1 MRRVK
6 TLGIAAMMALAL
18 TAMLGVAS
26 ASADKFNVSVE
37 PNKWSG
43 SISGG
48 EHKLNF
54 GETYECST
62 ASFTGGEIKTKSFEK
77 AAVSPEL
84 ASCRFRGVLFVNWKT
99 NGCKF
104 LFHAGGGGIG
114 TIDITSC
121 EKPMTVEASG
131 CKIEIDNQRGLG
143 PVTYKNDAKL
153 ETITA
158 SAALKGITY
167 TRSGSCTSWSNGTF
181 SDGTYTGAWTIKG
194 STTSGISASTW
205 DESAAVP
212 PISAFAFE
220 QAPATVNSGNV
231 ELGVLSENGG
241 NAVSC
246 KKFSLSGSS
255 SSALTGTLSLVPSF
269 KECTM
274 GTTGGPKAIP
284 DSNISVGSCSYV
296 PNANGGFAIG
306 GEGCASNPMSFTN
319 SLGCVVTVGPQSYA
333 GGLTF
338 RSEGVGKSQT
348 LSVPSGTGEVA
359 TFTGVTYTATGASC
373 AKPGTYSTAKLT
385 LAAKLTATTSL
396 GAAQGIWRE

>member
-1 MRRVK
+1 VRRIQ

-43 SISGG
+43 TLSGG

-62 ASFTGGEIKTKSFEK
+62 ASFIGGEIKTKSFEK

-84 ASCRFRGVLFVNWKT
+84 GSCRFRGVLFVNWKI

-104 LFHAGGGGIG
+104 LFHAGGGGVG

-131 CKIEIDNQRGLG
+131 CRIEIDNQRGLG
-143 PVTYKNDAKL
+143 PVTYKNSAKL

-158 SAALKGITY
+158 TAALTGITY
-167 TRSGSCTSWSNGTF
+167 TRNGCSSWANGTF
-181 SDGTYTGAWTIKG
+181 SDGTYSGAWTIKG
-194 STTSGISASTW
+194 STTSGIPASTW

-220 QAPATVNSGNV
+220 QAPATVKSEYVSGGPRFP
-231 ELGVLSENGG
+231 LMTENGG
-241 NAVSC
+241 NEVYC
-246 KKFSLSGSS
+246 KRFGLSGNS

-269 KECTM
+269 KECTV
-274 GTTGGPKAIP
+274 GLGVVP
-284 DSNISVGSCSYV
+284 DSNISAGSCSYILH
-296 PNANGGFAIG
+296 ANGAFDIG
-306 GEGCASNPMSFTN
+306 GEGCASNPISFT
-319 SLGCVVTVGPQSYA
+319 SSTGCVVTVGPQSFA
-333 GGLTF
+333 EGLTF
-338 RSEGVGKSQT
+338 KSEGVGKLQT
-348 LSVPSGTGEVA
+348 LSIPSGEGSA
-359 TFTGVTYTATGASC
+359 KITGVTYTATGASC
-373 AKPGTYSTAKLT
+373 AKPGTFSTSKLSLRGT
-385 LAAKLTATTSL
+385 LAATNSL

>member
-1 MRRVK
+1 MGV
-6 TLGIAAMMALAL
+6 AAMMALAL

-43 SISGG
+43 SISGE
-48 EHKLNF
+48 EHRLNF

-84 ASCRFRGVLFVNWKT
+84 GSCRFRGVLFVNWQT

-104 LFHAGGGGIG
+104 LFHAGGGGFG

-121 EKPMTVEASG
+121 EKPMSVEKSG

-143 PVTYKNDAKL
+143 PVTYENSAKL

-158 SAALKGITY
+158 KAALTGITY
-167 TRSGSCTSWSNGTF
+167 TRSGSCTSWTNGTF
-181 SDGTYTGAWTIKG
+181 SNGTYSGAWTIKG
-194 STTSGISASTW
+194 STTSGIPASTW

-212 PISAFAFE
+212 PIGAFAFE
-220 QAPATVNSGNV
+220 QAPATVKSESVSGARFPLMTENGNN
-231 ELGVLSENGG
+231 GVL
-241 NAVSC
+241 C
-246 KKFSLSGSS
+246 KRFGLSGSS

-269 KECTM
+269 KECVVGNTVV
-274 GTTGGPKAIP
+274 P
-284 DSNISVGSCSYV
+284 DSNISVGSCSYILH
-296 PNANGGFAIG
+296 ANGAFDIG
-306 GEGCASNPMSFTN
+306 GEGCASNPISFTDAV
-319 SLGCVVTVGPQSYA
+319 GCVVTVGPQSFA
-333 GGLTF
+333 AGLTF
-338 RSEGVGKSQT
+338 KSEGVGKLQT
-348 LSVPSGTGEVA
+348 LSIPSSGEGSA
-359 TFTGVTYTATGASC
+359 SFTGVTYTAGTSC
-373 AKPGTYSTAKLT
+373 PKPGTYSTSKL
-385 LAAKLTATTSL
+385 LVRGKLLATTSL